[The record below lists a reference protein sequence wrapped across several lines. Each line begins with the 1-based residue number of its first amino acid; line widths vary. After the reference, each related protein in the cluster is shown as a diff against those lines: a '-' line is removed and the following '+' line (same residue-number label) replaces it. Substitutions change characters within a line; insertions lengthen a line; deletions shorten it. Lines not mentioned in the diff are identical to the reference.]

1 MDYFNFIAELEGYS
15 SHFSWTIQIL
25 SNISSFVSDY
35 NKMKEQFTKNMKTSL
50 NNLISKNKIQ
60 INSIYKLNYTS
71 PFEKNLVKIIS
82 FLKELI

>member
-1 MDYFNFIAELEGYS
+1 
-15 SHFSWTIQIL
+15 
-25 SNISSFVSDY
+25 
-35 NKMKEQFTKNMKTSL
+35 MKEQFTKNMKTSL

-82 FLKELI
+82 FLKELILKETK